1 MLNVIN
7 GMGKALTA
15 AGIDPF
21 KLNAEGIIKKVGKK
35 PVFMINFP
43 GRWMQDSIK

>member
-1 MLNVIN
+1 MARNTSTLFIRRSSMLNVIN

-21 KLNAEGIIKKVGKK
+21 KLNAEGIINLKKQ
-35 PVFMINFP
+35 I
-43 GRWMQDSIK
+43 S